1 MDSFRTCL
9 QYLMTSPGEIM
20 RMPLKV
26 GFLPAFRGPA
36 CQACEMSARGLAA
49 GGLGVGIDLISFHHR
64 KWSVWLI

>member
-26 GFLPAFRGPA
+26 GFLPAFGGPA
-36 CQACEMSARGLAA
+36 RQAFEMSARGLA
-49 GGLGVGIDLISFHHR
+49 GGVGVGIDLISFHHR
-64 KWSVWLI
+64 KWSVWVI